1 MSKGYVTIAQ
11 GEEYL
16 DQAYA
21 LALSLR
27 LTQSGVHNLAVCV
40 DPDTKRLISKKHRE
54 VFDEIV
60 DIPWGDHAQ
69 GETWKIHNKWK
80 YYWMTP
86 YDETV
91 ILDTDMIFPV
101 DVSHWWPILGERD
114 VWACTH
120 TKTYRGHD
128 VVSDYYRRAFTA
140 NDLPNVY
147 TAFYYFR
154 KSDLAAEIA
163 GITEIVFQHWQRFYH
178 KYVPKQKPEQL
189 SGDVAYALAIK
200 LAGAEHLATR
210 EDVVD
215 VPTFTHMKSHIQG
228 VPDTMLSETWCESLP
243 TYWAD
248 VSNFK
253 VGNHQ
258 QMYPFHYVEPTW
270 LQPEWVKQMEVQL
283 GVQ

>member
-1 MSKGYVTIAQ
+1 MSSRGYITIAQ
-11 GEEYL
+11 GKEYL

-21 LALSLR
+21 LALSLK
-27 LTQSGVHNLAVCV
+27 LTQTGVSNLAVCV
-40 DPDTKRLISKKHRE
+40 DPATKRLISQKHRK
-54 VFDEIV
+54 VFDKIV

-91 ILDTDMIFPV
+91 ILDTDMIFPA
-101 DVSHWWPILGERD
+101 DVSHWWPILAERD

-128 VVSDYYRRAFTA
+128 VTSDYYRKTFTS

-163 GITEIVFQHWQRFYH
+163 KITEIIFQHWQRFYH
-178 KYVPKQKPEQL
+178 KYTPRDKPQFL

-200 LAGAEHLATR
+200 LAGAEHEATR
-210 EDVVD
+210 TDVTD

-228 VPDTMLSETWCESLP
+228 VPDTMLSENWCESLP
-243 TYWAD
+243 TYWVD

-253 VGNHQ
+253 IGNHQ
-258 QMYPFHYVEPTW
+258 QMYPFHYVEAAW
-270 LQPEWVKQMEVQL
+270 LKSEWVKQMEAQL
-283 GVQ
+283 GI

>member
-1 MSKGYVTIAQ
+1 MTQGYITIAQ
-11 GEEYL
+11 GAEYL

-21 LALSLR
+21 LALSLK
-27 LTQSGVHNLAVCV
+27 LTQSGVSNLAVCV
-40 DPDTKRLISKKHRE
+40 DPATKKLIAKKHRA
-54 VFDEIV
+54 VFDEII
-60 DIPWGDHAQ
+60 DIPWGDHAR

-80 YYWMTP
+80 YFWMTP

-101 DVSHWWPILGERD
+101 DVSHWWSILGERD

-120 TKTYRGHD
+120 TKTYRGHG
-128 VVSDYYRRAFTA
+128 VTSDYYRKTFTS

-147 TAFYYFR
+147 TAFFYFR

-163 GITEIVFQHWQRFYH
+163 SITEIIFQHWQRFYH
-178 KYVPKQKPEQL
+178 KYTPKNKPEFL

-210 EDVVD
+210 TDVTD

-228 VPDTMLSETWCESLP
+228 VPDTMLSEKWHESLP

-258 QMYPFHYVEPTW
+258 QMYPFHYVEADW
-270 LQPEWVKQMEVQL
+270 LQPEWVKQMEAQL
-283 GVQ
+283 GL